1 MLQNVDDVLS
11 GPVNI
16 ERSTPTRILEAA
28 TLALT
33 RRGADKL
40 TMSDVSASAGVS
52 RPTLYRYFPTK
63 QALLLALAL
72 HEQER
77 FDAGLRA
84 AVESAPS
91 PDEQLERATEYLVDF
106 LHENRARQ
114 LIDVEPLFVLDRL
127 RTSLPVQTAA
137 ITELLGDALA
147 RTPPVRRGDATPHD
161 LAEMIARIAMS
172 HFLLPHP
179 DPEALLRTLRSLLGT
194 PRRTR

>member
-1 MLQNVDDVLS
+1 M
-11 GPVNI
+11 

-63 QALLLALAL
+63 EALLLALAL

-84 AVESAPS
+84 AVESAPT

-127 RTSLPVQTAA
+127 RTSLPIQTTA
-137 ITELLGDALA
+137 ITELLGDALT
-147 RTPPVRRGDATPHD
+147 RTPTVRRGDATPHD
-161 LAEMIARIAMS
+161 LAEMIARIVMS